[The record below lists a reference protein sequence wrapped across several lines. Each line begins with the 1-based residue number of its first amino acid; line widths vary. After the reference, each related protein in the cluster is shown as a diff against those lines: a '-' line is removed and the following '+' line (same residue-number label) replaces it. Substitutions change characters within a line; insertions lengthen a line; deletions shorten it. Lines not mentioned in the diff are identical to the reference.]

1 MQTAKEHIDRGQQM
15 TLDLTSWGR
24 LGEAMADYQGNDV
37 FVFGGIPGERVVA
50 EVVRVRRNHVAAR
63 ILEVLEPSP
72 HRVTPPCGYFG
83 DCTGCQWQHLD
94 YQEQL
99 SAKRDKVVDALA
111 RVGGFD
117 APNVCPVIP
126 SERQYGY
133 RNHARF
139 TVGQAGGRDGA
150 RNDVKNGGPGGE
162 RGSLGGFLGFVN
174 RETRQFVA
182 IDECQIMHDQINL
195 RLSQLQG
202 NCDETTQLSIRAGT
216 ETQDFLVQPQLFHPD
231 IPIPTGQKSYADS
244 VGGKQFRVS
253 SPSFFQVNI
262 EQAAAA
268 LDAVRRCLDLQ
279 PDDVLLD
286 AYTGVGTFA
295 VLLAPY
301 VKKVLAVEESSA
313 AVADAKDNASGVE
326 NLEFI
331 LGRTEE
337 VLYRLEE
344 KPSAL
349 VLDPPRS
356 GCKPEALASLIDL
369 GIPKVAYVS
378 CDAETLARDLKVLCQ
393 GGYRLNQVVPID
405 MFPQTHHVECVA
417 ALSYERPAIADNG
430 TEIKQLVL
438 ASASP
443 RRKELLEGLGLR
455 FQVEPANIEEAVLEG
470 ESAQETVSRL
480 SQEKAAAVAS
490 TLDSGLVI
498 GADSLVVLNG
508 QPIGKPVDEEDA
520 RRMLRSLRGT
530 SHQVTTGITVIDAGS
545 GRSLT
550 ANMTSDVNLRL
561 ISDEAIEASIASGTP
576 MDKAGAYAVQD
587 TVLRPAASWDGCY
600 SNIVGLPMCK
610 LLEFLEEL
618 GYGQPADRRRAAEYC
633 RGNCPNL
640 SLPIGDQGD
649 AQGDVP
655 GDAQGGLPG
664 NVQGDVPGDVQ

>member
-1 MQTAKEHIDRGQQM
+1 MQTAKEHIDRGQKL

-24 LGEAMADYQGNDV
+24 LGEAMADYQGTDV

-99 SAKRDKVVDALA
+99 SAKRHKVVDALA
-111 RVGGFD
+111 RVGGFEV
-117 APNVCPVIP
+117 PNVCPVIP
-126 SERQYGY
+126 SDRQYRY

-139 TVGQAGGRDGA
+139 TVGRAGGQADGRDGA
-150 RNDVKNGGPGGE
+150 SNGVRNGGPGGE
-162 RGSLGGFLGFVN
+162 RGGQGGFLGFVN

-182 IDECQIMHDQINL
+182 IDDCQIMHDQINL

-202 NCDETTQLSIRAGT
+202 NCQETTQLSIRAGT

-231 IPIPTGQKSYADS
+231 IAIPTGQRSYSDS
-244 VGGKQFRVS
+244 VGGRQFRVS

-262 EQAAAA
+262 EQAAAT
-268 LDAVRRCLDLQ
+268 LEAVRKCLDLQ
-279 PDDVLLD
+279 PDNLLLD

-313 AVADAKDNASGVE
+313 AVTDAKENASGVE

-356 GCKPEALASLIDL
+356 GCKPEALASLINL

-378 CDAETLARDLKVLCQ
+378 CDAETLARDLKVLCE

-417 ALSYERPAIADNG
+417 ALSYEGRAIANN
-430 TEIKQLVL
+430 EPQFKKMVL

-480 SQEKAAAVAS
+480 SQENASAVAS
-490 TLDSGLVI
+490 PLDSGLVI
-498 GADSLVVLNG
+498 GADSLVVLDG

-550 ANMTSDVNLRL
+550 SNMTSDVHLRD
-561 ISDEAIEASIASGTP
+561 ISDEEIEASIATGTP

-618 GYGQPADRRRAAEYC
+618 GHGQSVDRKKAADYC
-633 RGNCPNL
+633 GENCPYL
-640 SLPIGDQGD
+640 SLSIMDQGE
-649 AQGDVP
+649 AQGDVI
-655 GDAQGGLPG
+655 
-664 NVQGDVPGDVQ
+664 

>member
-1 MQTAKEHIDRGQQM
+1 MGFSNRITR
-15 TLDLTSWGR
+15 R
-24 LGEAMADYQGNDV
+24 
-37 FVFGGIPGERVVA
+37 FVR
-50 EVVRVRRNHVAAR
+50 
-63 ILEVLEPSP
+63 
-72 HRVTPPCGYFG
+72 
-83 DCTGCQWQHLD
+83 
-94 YQEQL
+94 
-99 SAKRDKVVDALA
+99 
-111 RVGGFD
+111 
-117 APNVCPVIP
+117 
-126 SERQYGY
+126 
-133 RNHARF
+133 
-139 TVGQAGGRDGA
+139 
-150 RNDVKNGGPGGE
+150 
-162 RGSLGGFLGFVN
+162 
-174 RETRQFVA
+174 
-182 IDECQIMHDQINL
+182 IDECMIMNQNINHVL
-195 RLSQLQG
+195 DELQ
-202 NCDETTQLSIRAGT
+202 DKVSETTNLSVRVGINTNDR
-216 ETQDFLVQPQLFHPD
+216 LIQPTLHDPN
-231 IPIPTGQKSYADS
+231 ISLKTGQKWYLEKVKDR
-244 VGGKQFRVS
+244 KFRIA

-279 PDDVLLD
+279 PDDLLLD

-313 AVADAKDNASGVE
+313 AVTDAKENASGVE

-356 GCKPEALASLIDL
+356 GCKPEALASLINL

-378 CDAETLARDLKVLCQ
+378 CDAETLARDLKVLCE

-417 ALSYERPAIADNG
+417 ALSYERQAI
-430 TEIKQLVL
+430 TEIKPGTKALVL

-443 RRKELLEGLGLR
+443 RRKELLDGLGLEFR
-455 FQVEPANIEEAVLEG
+455 VEPANIEEVVLEG
-470 ESAQETVSRL
+470 EFAQETVSRL
-480 SQEKAAAVAS
+480 TQENAAAVAS
-490 TLDSGLVI
+490 NLDSVLVI
-498 GADSLVVLNG
+498 GADSLVVLDG

-530 SHQVTTGITVIDAGS
+530 SHQVTTGITVIEAGS

-550 ANMTSDVNLRL
+550 ANMTSDVNLRH
-561 ISDEAIEASIASGTP
+561 ISDEEIEASIASGTP

-600 SNIVGLPMCK
+600 SNIVGMPLCK

-618 GYGQPADRRRAAEYC
+618 GYGQPADRKRAVDYC
-633 RGNCPNL
+633 GENCPNL
-640 SLPIGDQGD
+640 VYSIGDQG
-649 AQGDVP
+649 Q
-655 GDAQGGLPG
+655 
-664 NVQGDVPGDVQ
+664 VQGDMQ